1 VTSGKENRVAHDTHD
16 DRVSLGRRR
25 LPTRADRDY
34 GGHGGTDQ
42 LNRMYRRYEGICQ
55 LCDHWIPRDQASREH
70 VVPLQLGGSRGDEN
84 CVLACVTC
92 NQAKNEREHDP
103 YPQWIFKGIGGALI
117 RQRNGLP
124 ATQVPKQEARGAGI
138 VEYCS
143 THWHI
148 CDERRREE
156 HNREKH
162 VSS

>member
-1 VTSGKENRVAHDTHD
+1 MGDGGQRDP
-16 DRVSLGRRR
+16 LGRQR

-34 GGHGGTDQ
+34 GGSTAKAQ

-55 LCDHWIPRDQASREH
+55 LCDTWVPRDQASREH

-103 YPQWIFKGIGGALI
+103 YPQWIFKGIGGAIL
-117 RQRNGLP
+117 RQRAGLP
-124 ATQVPKQEARGAGI
+124 ATERSGGRSRGAGI

-143 THWHI
+143 IWQHI
-148 CDERRREE
+148 CDERR
-156 HNREKH
+156 
-162 VSS
+162 